1 MTTQSQQ
8 QPIIR
13 VYSHSYTSGLLGKRV
28 FRLPKGEPWPQVV
41 SLLPVGYSG
50 AQEEGRGCWEH
61 VRLMVG
67 FWGFQMG
74 EQEPVTLPRLASR
87 LSLGPKRVR

>member
-1 MTTQSQQ
+1 MN
-8 QPIIR
+8 
-13 VYSHSYTSGLLGKRV
+13 LG
-28 FRLPKGEPWPQVV
+28 PQVV

-50 AQEEGRGCWEH
+50 AQEGDRGCWEH

-87 LSLGPKRVR
+87 LSLGPK